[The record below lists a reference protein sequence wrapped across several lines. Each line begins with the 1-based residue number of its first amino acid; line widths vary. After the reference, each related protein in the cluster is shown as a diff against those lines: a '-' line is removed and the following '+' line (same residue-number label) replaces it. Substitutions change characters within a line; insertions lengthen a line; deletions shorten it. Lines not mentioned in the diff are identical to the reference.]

1 MFDGK
6 KITLN
11 AELVETIESVPE
23 TLISLTTGKK
33 LLVKESRNEVTEMI
47 LEYRRF
53 IHEPPD
59 SRL

>member
-23 TLISLTTGKK
+23 TLISLTTGKRM
-33 LLVKESRNEVTEMI
+33 LVKESRSEVTEMI
-47 LEYRRF
+47 LEYRRLT
-53 IHEPPD
+53 HQPPG
-59 SRL
+59 SRI